1 MDRRRLFWLL
11 IAMFLATGSDAMSR
25 QQLKNS
31 GKMLKKNCMKKNDV
45 TEDQVGT
52 IDKGK
57 FVEDKK
63 VMCYIACIY
72 EMTNVIKNNKLS
84 YESSIKQ
91 IDLMYPPDLKDSAKA
106 AVEHCK
112 DIQKKYKDICEASF
126 YAAKCMYEFKPEDF
140 IFA

>member
-1 MDRRRLFWLL
+1 MDRKSLCLL
-11 IAMFLATGSDAMSR
+11 IVAMFLATGSDAMTR

-31 GKMLKKNCMKKNDV
+31 GKVLKKKCMAKNQV

-52 IDKGK
+52 IDKGN
-57 FVEDKK
+57 FVEDKN

-84 YESSIKQ
+84 YDASMRQ
-91 IDLMYPPDLKDSAKA
+91 IDLMYPPDLKEGAKA
-106 AVEHCK
+106 AVESCK
-112 DIQKKYKDICEASF
+112 DIQKKYKDICEVSF
-126 YAAKCMYEFKPEDF
+126 YAAKCMYEYNPADF